1 MDKGYH
7 LIKRSVPFT
16 ERLQQVL
23 ATIPESEWRPVHPD
37 GKYAS
42 PGWQG
47 VHFVEKG
54 SKKTEHYQLIAD
66 LLAEHF
72 PCPIHLCVFYR
83 MNPGAWIKPHRD
95 ASGTLEF
102 GRIRFHVPLVTHD
115 DVDFRVDG
123 ERIWMR
129 PGELWALNTSHTHQ
143 VDNHSSI
150 SRVHFVI
157 EATANSWV
165 WSQLPPRG
173 WAYYRH
179 GTLFMASAGLKFVR
193 AFARPK
199 KARAYLSRLVRVVVR
214 RT

>member
-7 LIKRSVPFT
+7 LIKRGVPFT

-23 ATIPESEWRPVHPD
+23 ATIPESEWQPVHPD

-54 SKKTEHYQLIAD
+54 SKKTEHYKLIAE

-95 ASGTLEF
+95 ASGTLE
-102 GRIRFHVPLVTHD
+102 
-115 DVDFRVDG
+115 
-123 ERIWMR
+123 
-129 PGELWALNTSHTHQ
+129 
-143 VDNHSSI
+143 
-150 SRVHFVI
+150 
-157 EATANSWV
+157 
-165 WSQLPPRG
+165 
-173 WAYYRH
+173 
-179 GTLFMASAGLKFVR
+179 
-193 AFARPK
+193 
-199 KARAYLSRLVRVVVR
+199 
-214 RT
+214 

>member
-1 MDKGYH
+1 VDKGYH
-7 LIKRSVPFT
+7 RIQPSVPYA
-16 ERLQQVL
+16 ERLQDIL
-23 ATIPESEWRPVHPD
+23 RGISEDQWRSVHPD

-47 VHFVEKG
+47 VHFVDKG
-54 SKKTEHYQLIAD
+54 SRKTELYPLVAD
-66 LLAEHF
+66 LLANHF

-95 ASGTLEF
+95 ASGTLEL

-129 PGELWALNTSHTHQ
+129 DGELWALNTSHVHQ
-143 VDNHSSI
+143 VDNPSPI
-150 SRVHFVI
+150 SRIHFVI
-157 EATANSWV
+157 EATANRWV

-179 GTLFMASAGLKFVR
+179 AGLFLTTAGVKFVTSLAHPRR
-193 AFARPK
+193 ARGYFK
-199 KARAYLSRLVRVVVR
+199 RLIRVAIR